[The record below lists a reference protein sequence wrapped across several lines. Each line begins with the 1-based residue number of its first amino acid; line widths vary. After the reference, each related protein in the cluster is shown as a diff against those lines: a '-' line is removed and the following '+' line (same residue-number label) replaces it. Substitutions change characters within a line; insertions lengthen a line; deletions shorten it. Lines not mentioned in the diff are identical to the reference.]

1 MAGAATDVY
10 EWLSCVLKGMACLCF
25 PQCLQTLTGKFL
37 LIMPKCV
44 ERYLRSEIICT
55 FFGACGVFL
64 FFKEIP
70 PDLVCD
76 INRDCANTFIKFLL
90 EKQKWPEVLLLLTR
104 KVNGEPPLGDCLLK
118 GCNFSDLDLCALI
131 PRLSAWD
138 PRRMQ
143 LLGCLIDSGGEKA
156 RDEHWRLVPGMS
168 GHRWSWGFHLV
179 LEIPLNVAPF
189 FSSGASHFATV
200 ARLMPCRLVLA
211 CRNSLRLREFHLPFL
226 SCPLPCVRNLRCVEG
241 PLALGVARGSLF
253 LPMAGRTLPSA
264 QDAVCIPV
272 KLWHSFLVSGLGFGA
287 CF

>member
-1 MAGAATDVY
+1 MAGAATDVN
-10 EWLSCVLKGMACLCF
+10 EWLSCVLKGMACFCF

-64 FFKEIP
+64 SFKEIP

-143 LLGCLIDSGGEKA
+143 LLGCLIDGGGEKA
-156 RDEHWRLVPGMS
+156 RDEPWRLVPWDV
-168 GHRWSWGFHLV
+168 RPPLV
-179 LEIPLNVAPF
+179 A
-189 FSSGASHFATV
+189 G
-200 ARLMPCRLVLA
+200 
-211 CRNSLRLREFHLPFL
+211 L
-226 SCPLPCVRNLRCVEG
+226 S
-241 PLALGVARGSLF
+241 
-253 LPMAGRTLPSA
+253 
-264 QDAVCIPV
+264 
-272 KLWHSFLVSGLGFGA
+272 LGFGDSSKCCPILFLGSVSFCNSGRVNA
-287 CF
+287 LSVGAGL